1 MLGEFQKK
9 KGVEKL
15 IQAFLKCEFKDIKFK
30 IVGQGP
36 EKNKLQEKYKNNS
49 IEFLDQM
56 SNSDVL
62 NLIQNAISTLL
73 NHFLKANLLLHVKLL
88 H

>member
-1 MLGEFQKK
+1 MKSINTKNYIIYAGRISKK
-9 KGVEKL
+9 RSRKL

-49 IEFLDQM
+49 IEFVDQM

-62 NLIQNAISTLL
+62 NLIQNSILPLL
-73 NHFLKANLLLHVKLL
+73 QHHF
-88 H
+88 